1 MNEELRNYIAG
12 WLHKAYND
20 IIAAQRLMEQ
30 DPIILDYACF
40 HCQQS
45 VEKSLKGFL
54 CYKECD
60 IKKTHDIDFL
70 LSECAEFDPIFRSIQ
85 TNNINDYAVGGRY
98 PDYNEIPEM
107 EETRQHYDL
116 AIQVYGLV
124 KERIDFIN

>member
-1 MNEELRNYIAG
+1 MVKKYFKVTLF
-12 WLHKAYND
+12 YNNGITYYFIHPLSKEARGYGD
-20 IIAAQRLMEQ
+20 
-30 DPIILDYACF
+30 
-40 HCQQS
+40 
-45 VEKSLKGFL
+45 KSLKGFL

-124 KERIDFIN
+124 KERIDFIK